1 MSNPNS
7 SAEIQPNREPRNEW
21 VESMNGPNVE
31 TVVIEGGIGDTTVRP
46 MPEWLR
52 PYINGGING
61 WIPRPEKPPRQDG

>member
-1 MSNPNS
+1 
-7 SAEIQPNREPRNEW
+7 
-21 VESMNGPNVE
+21 MNGPNVE